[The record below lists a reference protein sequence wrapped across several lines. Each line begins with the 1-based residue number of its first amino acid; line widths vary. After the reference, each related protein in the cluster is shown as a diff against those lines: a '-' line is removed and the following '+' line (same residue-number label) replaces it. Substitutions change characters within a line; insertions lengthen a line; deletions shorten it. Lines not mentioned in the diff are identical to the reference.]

1 MSVNKSDFLSI
12 FVGRRSYT
20 AGNARIL
27 IYSKAKPKETKYSF
41 HGTTTKTQQ
50 ILFFSVWRSR
60 RKNTPEKKLKSFSK
74 LINKESPIER
84 AIYWCR
90 NECDQSAANS
100 FLFFLIPSNGKIQ
113 CKQVAVVD
121 GPFGYGNHSVVIYY
135 SSFGNLKG
143 LHIFLCFVS
152 KTT

>member
-41 HGTTTKTQQ
+41 HGTTTETQQ
-50 ILFFSVWRSR
+50 ILFFPVWRR
-60 RKNTPEKKLKSFSK
+60 RKKHTPEKKLKSFSK

-90 NECDQSAANS
+90 NECDKSAANS
-100 FLFFLIPSNGKIQ
+100 FLFFWFHRMAKFNANRLRSSMDHTTMVTITWWYIIQ
-113 CKQVAVVD
+113 VLE
-121 GPFGYGNHSVVIYY
+121 I
-135 SSFGNLKG
+135 
-143 LHIFLCFVS
+143 
-152 KTT
+152 